1 MGDDNWDLYAVVR
14 GCSAG
19 FTADV
24 DDPLFSPFPPSLLQE
39 RDVSGEKETAF
50 GFPGL
55 VETSSYPYGLHELCK
70 PFYAM
75 ELHQE
80 PPLLPAVGD
89 PRQSQRQSRQP
100 QRTVSQAP
108 RSTRRKNQQK
118 KVVCQVAAHG
128 VRSDLW
134 AWRKYGQKPIK
145 GSPYPRCS
153 TSKGCQAR
161 KQVEQSRADPGMLLI
176 TYTAEH
182 NHPIPTIRNS
192 LAGST
197 RPKLPPPTSADGENR
212 DQLLP
217 PSPLSSPLADSV
229 EDELL
234 LGRAPRQGEEAEEE
248 EEEDALFSGM
258 DTVAVSSGY
267 LGEKSGFEDHTR
279 RYSGREAPS
288 ILGAQRLQPA
298 PAASEGK
305 EKGRGAAGR
314 NKKVIR
320 PRFAFQTRSPNDILD
335 DGYRWRKYGQKAVKN
350 SVHPRSYYR
359 CTHHTCNVKKQVQR
373 LSKDTS
379 IVVTTYEGI
388 HNHPCEKLMEALSP
402 LLKQI
407 QKTKERKKER
417 RKKNRICFL
426 LLLGASN
433 GKVVLAGARKLR
445 L

>member
-1 MGDDNWDLYAVVR
+1 MVEHLSRNFDSAPLSVFPPPRFSSDTEDKHT
-14 GCSAG
+14 SAG
-19 FTADV
+19 
-24 DDPLFSPFPPSLLQE
+24 
-39 RDVSGEKETAF
+39 
-50 GFPGL
+50 
-55 VETSSYPYGLHELCK
+55 
-70 PFYAM
+70 
-75 ELHQE
+75 
-80 PPLLPAVGD
+80 
-89 PRQSQRQSRQP
+89 
-100 QRTVSQAP
+100 
-108 RSTRRKNQQK
+108 
-118 KVVCQVAAHG
+118 
-128 VRSDLW
+128 
-134 AWRKYGQKPIK
+134 
-145 GSPYPRCS
+145 
-153 TSKGCQAR
+153 
-161 KQVEQSRADPGMLLI
+161 
-176 TYTAEH
+176 
-182 NHPIPTIRNS
+182 
-192 LAGST
+192 
-197 RPKLPPPTSADGENR
+197 
-212 DQLLP
+212 
-217 PSPLSSPLADSV
+217 SV
-229 EDELL
+229 I
-234 LGRAPRQGEEAEEE
+234 
-248 EEEDALFSGM
+248 S
-258 DTVAVSSGY
+258 VSS
-267 LGEKSGFEDHTR
+267 HTTVQ
-279 RYSGREAPS
+279 
-288 ILGAQRLQPA
+288 QRLQPA